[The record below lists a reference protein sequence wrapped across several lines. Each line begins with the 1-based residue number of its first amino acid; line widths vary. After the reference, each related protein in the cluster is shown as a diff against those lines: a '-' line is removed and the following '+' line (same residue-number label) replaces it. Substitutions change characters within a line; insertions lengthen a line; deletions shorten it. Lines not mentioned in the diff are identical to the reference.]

1 MQTNYAH
8 QTEQVDEAQPVDDVS
23 KVNID
28 EVDLIDGMLIDGTET

>member
-8 QTEQVDEAQPVDDVS
+8 QKEQADEAQPVDDVS

-28 EVDLIDGMLIDGTET
+28 EIDLIDGMLIDGTET